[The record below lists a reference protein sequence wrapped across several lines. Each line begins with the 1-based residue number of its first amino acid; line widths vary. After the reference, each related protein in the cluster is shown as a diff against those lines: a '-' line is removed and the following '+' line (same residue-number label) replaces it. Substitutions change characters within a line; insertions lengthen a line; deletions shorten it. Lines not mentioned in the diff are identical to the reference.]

1 MDSDVQVK
9 TKREKL
15 LDTAEELFFDKGYEN
30 VSVRELTSAAGVN
43 VAAINYYFQSK
54 ENLYRE
60 SVRRRLSFVADD
72 LISAMKREIYR
83 DDPPDLRTILSVY
96 INEYMGNIL
105 MVKEAGRFMV
115 KEAGR
120 FIETISRDMSEGGII
135 TDILIE
141 EMVEPVHMILKD
153 AITRVRPDL
162 PEDKISLCIIS
173 IGGQMFHFMRARE
186 IIRRITGKEYNIEF
200 LTKIIDHIIDFSL
213 KGIGQTE

>member
-105 MVKEAGRFMV
+105 MVKEAGRF
-115 KEAGR
+115 
-120 FIETISRDMSEGGII
+120 IETISRDMSEGGII

>member
-9 TKREKL
+9 SKREKL
-15 LDTAEELFFDKGYEN
+15 LDTAEEFFFEKGYEN

-105 MVKEAGRFMV
+105 MVKEAGRF
-115 KEAGR
+115 
-120 FIETISRDMSEGGII
+120 IETISRDMSEGGII

-141 EMVEPVHMILKD
+141 EMVEPVHIILKD

-200 LTKIIDHIIDFSL
+200 LRRIVDHIIDFSL

>member
-1 MDSDVQVK
+1 MGSDVKVK
-9 TKREKL
+9 SKREKL
-15 LDTAEELFFDKGYEN
+15 LDTAEELFFNKGYEN

-72 LISAMKREIYR
+72 LISAMKREINR
-83 DDPPDLRTILSVY
+83 DEPPDLRTILSVY

-105 MVKEAGRFMV
+105 MV

-141 EMVEPVHMILKD
+141 EMVAPVHMILKD

-173 IGGQMFHFMRARE
+173 IGGQMFHFIRARE

-200 LTKIIDHIIDFSL
+200 LKRIVDHIIDFSL
-213 KGIGQTE
+213 KGIG